1 MHSSRGI
8 AAWTPAAAEAN
19 GAGSDGGIQI
29 GVRRLSTTQASRGL
43 EEFFPAGPANEH
55 AEAGRAWKARD
66 LRIKSNVELHQ
77 LWYVLLKERNMLLT
91 VKQDSYRAQER
102 FPAPDRIRKVRQSMK
117 AIKVVLG
124 ERERAAAEAAE
135 VDPEKWDKLR
145 AEVAVDTGIRKQV
158 GSEKKGRV
166 ARQPPNASHEVPEQS
181 EVQYAQ
187 LLGVTRPGLAAPGQ
201 PQRPMTKVE
210 RSKFRRDLQEARS
223 AVVAAKIQTIR
234 AEVEGLDDDALS
246 DLVEEAEDEL
256 LAGWEPEELS
266 QRQLVALHEA
276 YARGVTTFFEPR
288 KIAED
293 RSVEGAARFKHGIT
307 QKKSRKVGKI
317 PQKWAYAPVE
327 PLDWQAYVKRR
338 NVRVAAEEEADR
350 KSVV

>member
-1 MHSSRGI
+1 
-8 AAWTPAAAEAN
+8 
-19 GAGSDGGIQI
+19 
-29 GVRRLSTTQASRGL
+29 
-43 EEFFPAGPANEH
+43 
-55 AEAGRAWKARD
+55 
-66 LRIKSNVELHQ
+66 
-77 LWYVLLKERNMLLT
+77 MLLT

-102 FPAPDRIRKVRQSMK
+102 FPAPERIRKVRRSMK

-135 VDPEKWDKLR
+135 TAPEKWEELR
-145 AEVAVDTGIRKQV
+145 AEADTLDTGIRKQI
-158 GSEKKGRV
+158 GSEKKGKV
-166 ARQPPNASHEVPEQS
+166 ARQPPNAKYDTPEQTD
-181 EVQYAQ
+181 EQYAQ

-210 RSKFRRDLQEARS
+210 RSKFRRELQDARS
-223 AVVAAKIQTIR
+223 AVVTAKVQTIR
-234 AEVEGLDDDALS
+234 AEVAGLDDDALG

-293 RSVEGAARFKHGIT
+293 RSVEGVAKFKHGIT
-307 QKKSRKVGKI
+307 QKASRLVGKI

-327 PLDWQAYVKRR
+327 PLDWQSYVKRR
-338 NVRVAAEEEADR
+338 NDRVAAEGSTEKAD
-350 KSVV
+350 SD

>member
-1 MHSSRGI
+1 
-8 AAWTPAAAEAN
+8 
-19 GAGSDGGIQI
+19 
-29 GVRRLSTTQASRGL
+29 
-43 EEFFPAGPANEH
+43 
-55 AEAGRAWKARD
+55 
-66 LRIKSNVELHQ
+66 
-77 LWYVLLKERNMLLT
+77 MLLT

-338 NVRVAAEEEADR
+338 NVRVAAEEEAGAGKADDQ
-350 KSVV
+350 